1 MLLFCCAALK
11 LRIDEVEGND
21 TGDRDF
27 DENPK
32 CVIQDD
38 KAREAIEI
46 RWLSMDVASKEVP
59 W

>member
-11 LRIDEVEGND
+11 PRIDEVEDND
-21 TGDRDF
+21 TGERDF
-27 DENPK
+27 DDNPK

-38 KAREAIEI
+38 KDREAIEI